1 LKPEGFLVAGG
12 CAAIL
17 TFFAISAAVA
27 QNPPQNPVSPPAKA
41 PTPSASATPVAM
53 TADPTA
59 RQIDQTRP
67 ISLEAAIDRALKQT
81 TAVTAAGFET
91 QIAAEDVKQARA
103 AFLPKITAPLSIIY
117 TSPSLMNTRPREPSF
132 ISADAV
138 TVYQAL
144 LSAEGEIDTSG
155 KLRATLRKN
164 IALVDAARA
173 GSEVARRDLQQS
185 VVDAYFTLA
194 LSSVKRRGAESNLQ
208 SAQQFEDNQRLQLE
222 AGEIAPIDLVRA
234 RLQAEQRRDELLQ
247 TRTDET
253 IAADALKILVGATYA
268 DAIAAED
275 LLTQLPVPNEIE
287 RFSETT
293 IRSRPEFAQFEAQK
307 RAADLDVQVAKADLL
322 PQVVYQVSSGFITD
336 SLAPGPVKNHSG
348 IQATVGVTIP
358 IFDWGATRSRIAQ
371 AKIRSSIADVNR
383 AIAER
388 QFIQAFYSAR
398 EQALAARQR
407 IDLLRQ
413 SIADAQNNVTT
424 SIARYRAGEAPL
436 TEVVDAQNTLVTQR
450 TAFYQ
455 ALFDYQ
461 TAKARLARAA
471 GK

>member
-1 LKPEGFLVAGG
+1 MKLAKFLLAGC
-12 CAAIL
+12 CAAV
-17 TFFAISAAVA
+17 FVFALALAGSAQTLAL
-27 QNPPQNPVSPPAKA
+27 PQRPGTPPA
-41 PTPSASATPVAM
+41 PVASVTPAAM
-53 TADPTA
+53 SSSPTSG
-59 RQIDQTRP
+59 QIDQSRP
-67 ISLEAAIDRALKQT
+67 ISLQTAIDRALNQT
-81 TAVTAAGFET
+81 TAVTIANFEA
-91 QIAAEDVKQARA
+91 QIAAEDVKQARS

-155 KLRATLRKN
+155 KLRAILQKN

-173 GSEVARRDLQQS
+173 GGEVARRELQQS
-185 VVDAYFTLA
+185 VVDAYYALA
-194 LSSVKRRGAESNLQ
+194 LATVKRRGAESNQQ
-208 SAQQFEDNQRLQLE
+208 SAQEFEENQRLQLE

-234 RLQAEQRRDELLQ
+234 RLQTEQRRDELLQ
-247 TRTDET
+247 ARTDET
-253 IAADALKILVGATYA
+253 IAADALKILVGVAYT
-268 DAIAAED
+268 DTIAAED
-275 LLTQLPVPNEIE
+275 LLTQLPVPDEIE
-287 RFSETT
+287 RFSEAT
-293 IRSRPEFAQFEAQK
+293 ISSRPEFAQFEAQK
-307 RAADLDVQVAKADLL
+307 RAADLDVHVARADLL
-322 PQVVYQVSSGFITD
+322 PQVIYQVSSGFITD
-336 SLAPGPVKNHSG
+336 SLAPVPVKNHSG
-348 IQATVGVTIP
+348 VQATVGVTIP

-371 AKIRSSIADVNR
+371 AKIRSSIADANR
-383 AIAER
+383 QLAER
-388 QFIQAFYSAR
+388 QFILAFYSAR
-398 EQALAARQR
+398 EHALAARQR

-413 SIADAQNNVTT
+413 SIADAQNSVTT

-450 TAFYQ
+450 AAFYQ